1 MKKSNIV
8 LTALPQQD
16 GQLKQRPVL
25 ILKEMPLY
33 GDFLVC
39 GISTQLTQFVNG
51 FDEIVQFNEDD
62 YKQSGIVKPSVIR
75 LSFLAVIPK
84 KSIAG
89 AIGKIS
95 DIRYNKLIKNL
106 TDYLNK

>member
-1 MKKSNIV
+1 MKKGNII

-25 ILKEMPLY
+25 ILKEMPAY

-39 GISTQLTQFVNG
+39 GVSSQINQYIAN
-51 FDEIVQFNEDD
+51 FDEILNQDDDD
-62 YKQSGIVKPSVIR
+62 YKQSGIIKPSVIR

-89 AIGKIS
+89 SIGKIADS
-95 DIRYNKLIKNL
+95 RYNKLIKNL
-106 TDYLNK
+106 TEYLNK

>member
-1 MKKSNIV
+1 MKKGSII

-25 ILKEMPLY
+25 ILKEMPAY

-39 GISTQLTQFVNG
+39 GVSSQINQYVVN
-51 FDEIVQFNEDD
+51 FDEILNQGDDD
-62 YKQSGIVKPSVIR
+62 YKQSGIIKPSVIR

-89 AIGKIS
+89 SIGKIS
-95 DIRYNKLIKNL
+95 DSRYNKLIKNL